1 MSKYTEE
8 VMKVLAVFLAGI
20 FAGIILMLFARPS
33 HQVNAQANQMRIH
46 VGEIPAGGETDMDG
60 SQAVGFSC
68 INGSGQVNKLGQ
80 SLQFRCFV
88 ATKE

>member
-1 MSKYTEE
+1 
-8 VMKVLAVFLAGI
+8 MKALAVFLIGI
-20 FAGIILMLFARPS
+20 FAGIILMFLAHPS
-33 HQVNAQANQMRIH
+33 HQVNAQANQLHIR

-60 SQAVGFSC
+60 SQVVGFSC

>member
-1 MSKYTEE
+1 
-8 VMKVLAVFLAGI
+8 MKTLTAFLTGI
-20 FAGIILMLFARPS
+20 FAGIILMFLARPL
-33 HQVNAQANQMRIH
+33 HRVNAQANQMHIH
-46 VGEIPAGGETDMDG
+46 AGEIPAGGETDMDG
-60 SQAVGFSC
+60 SQVVGFSC